1 MLKQRLGIGLLLLAL
16 SGCGGGHRAEYPTV
30 HDGLQLTRVVLYRNG
45 VGYFERS
52 GKVDGDILS
61 IRVRKDQINDLL
73 KSLTVVDRQ
82 SGKAVSVSMPLDPTT
97 WANAA
102 LASLQP
108 GHGNLA
114 QVLDALRGTSVE
126 LGTATTSVEG
136 RIVLVEPIEL
146 AEPKSSRA
154 GDAPRE
160 RDYRVTLLD
169 RDELRVVRLS
179 QVTRVTIRD
188 DDLAMQ
194 FHRSLDAASGEGMFQ
209 QVDVAIRLA
218 GEAPYDVAVSYVVA
232 APVWKPTY
240 RVVLPENGKGHALLQ
255 GWAVVDNVSGE
266 DWRDVQ
272 LSLTSGAPISFR
284 YDLHTPRE
292 IERPDRSDIGTHK
305 RVHVAVGE
313 TTYDQD
319 APDEAPAPEAE
330 LADDG
335 AEEAEAAPLKKS
347 RSARAAGSGAEGRV
361 SAPAAAPPPAPG
373 MAPMPSSQR
382 MEQKPAVSIEEL
394 TRSTAA
400 ATKASR
406 ASGLVRFDL
415 QDRVT
420 IPDGSAT
427 MVAVIN
433 QMVDGEETLLYRP
446 GGAGAGY
453 ESNPYRVARVRN
465 STPFVLEPGPISIYS
480 GGSFVGEGLSE
491 AVGSN
496 VSATIPF
503 AVEPDVMITR
513 KENFQGGEVR
523 VLRIVRKVL
532 EVQSFRRRTTD
543 WSAQSKMKDD
553 GFTVLVRHPKAGDNY
568 ELRDPPAGTE
578 ELPDA
583 YLVPLTVPAKS
594 REGTVRVIEET
605 PARTTI
611 SIFSGE
617 AAPLLEKLLLTAT
630 LEPGQRK
637 VLEPIVQLRSRL
649 GKLETQIQELEQQ
662 RATYDQRAA
671 EERAH
676 LEAIRKNPEAGELRA
691 KISARINDF
700 TSRANTIALQI
711 AKLQQQKMEVR
722 IELEDAL
729 EKLDLRLSPK

>member
-154 GDAPRE
+154 GDEPRE

-305 RVHVAVGE
+305 
-313 TTYDQD
+313 
-319 APDEAPAPEAE
+319 
-330 LADDG
+330 
-335 AEEAEAAPLKKS
+335 
-347 RSARAAGSGAEGRV
+347 
-361 SAPAAAPPPAPG
+361 
-373 MAPMPSSQR
+373 
-382 MEQKPAVSIEEL
+382 
-394 TRSTAA
+394 
-400 ATKASR
+400 
-406 ASGLVRFDL
+406 
-415 QDRVT
+415 
-420 IPDGSAT
+420 
-427 MVAVIN
+427 
-433 QMVDGEETLLYRP
+433 
-446 GGAGAGY
+446 
-453 ESNPYRVARVRN
+453 
-465 STPFVLEPGPISIYS
+465 
-480 GGSFVGEGLSE
+480 
-491 AVGSN
+491 
-496 VSATIPF
+496 
-503 AVEPDVMITR
+503 
-513 KENFQGGEVR
+513 
-523 VLRIVRKVL
+523 
-532 EVQSFRRRTTD
+532 
-543 WSAQSKMKDD
+543 
-553 GFTVLVRHPKAGDNY
+553 
-568 ELRDPPAGTE
+568 
-578 ELPDA
+578 
-583 YLVPLTVPAKS
+583 
-594 REGTVRVIEET
+594 
-605 PARTTI
+605 
-611 SIFSGE
+611 
-617 AAPLLEKLLLTAT
+617 
-630 LEPGQRK
+630 
-637 VLEPIVQLRSRL
+637 
-649 GKLETQIQELEQQ
+649 
-662 RATYDQRAA
+662 
-671 EERAH
+671 
-676 LEAIRKNPEAGELRA
+676 
-691 KISARINDF
+691 
-700 TSRANTIALQI
+700 
-711 AKLQQQKMEVR
+711 
-722 IELEDAL
+722 
-729 EKLDLRLSPK
+729 